1 MGQEGRTPEKSILT
15 VGDEMWI
22 FFSSQK
28 KKIRKRLSIKKAAG
42 KIETLKYVVGML
54 LFFTSQ
60 ISTGKNVM

>member
-28 KKIRKRLSIKKAAG
+28 KKSGRDCPLRKQLEK
-42 KIETLKYVVGML
+42 LKH
-54 LFFTSQ
+54 
-60 ISTGKNVM
+60 